1 MSSLAVSALG
11 GTGAAILGSSVL
23 GAGASLFG
31 ANAQSNAANRSAD
44 LQRAA
49 ADQSIAAQKEMYQQ
63 GRTDLQP
70 YRETGVEAQNQLR
83 SFLGLGGDVNA
94 PGYGKYAKDFGMSD
108 FTADPGYAFRL
119 SEGMK
124 GLNAQA
130 AARGGMISGAALKAA
145 TNYGQ
150 QAGSQEYTNA
160 FNRYQTNRT
169 AQLAPLQSLYAGGQ
183 AAAAGSAAAA
193 NTTGANLGN
202 TYTGLGQGLGQAAV
216 AGGNAMA
223 TGGYNA
229 ANASTNA
236 INQGLSS
243 YTTNNYLNRISNQNP
258 YAYGSAGYTGQGPF
272 MTGVPSGN

>member
-1 MSSLAVSALG
+1 MTFIASAIG
-11 GTGAAILGSSVL
+11 GAAVL
-23 GAGASLFG
+23 GAGASIYG
-31 ANAQSNAANRSAD
+31 ANAQSNAAKQSAAI
-44 LQRAA
+44 QQQM

-70 YRETGVEAQNQLR
+70 YREGGVTAQNQLMQL
-83 SFLGLGGDVNA
+83 LGIGGDVNA
-94 PGYGKYAKDFGMSD
+94 ANYGKYGKDFGMSD
-108 FTADPGYAFRL
+108 FTVDPGYAFRL

-145 TNYGQ
+145 ENYGQ
-150 QAGSQEYTNA
+150 QAGSQEYQNA
-160 FNRYQTNRT
+160 FNRYQTNRNN
-169 AQLAPLQSLYAGGQ
+169 QIAPLQSLYAGGQ
-183 AAAAGSAAAA
+183 AAAAGSAAQSQAL
-193 NTTGANLGN
+193 GQNLGN
-202 TYTGLGQGLGQAAV
+202 TYTNLGSNLGQAAV